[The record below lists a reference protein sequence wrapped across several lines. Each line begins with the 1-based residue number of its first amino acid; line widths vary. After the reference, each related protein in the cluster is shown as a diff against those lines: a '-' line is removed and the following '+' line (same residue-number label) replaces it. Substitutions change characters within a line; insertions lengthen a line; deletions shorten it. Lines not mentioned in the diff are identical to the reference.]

1 MSLASLHQF
10 VGSTTAESAVYS
22 HKATRCEDWNRIL
35 TLYRYSVQEYS
46 DAVGSLTGLSTG
58 GFSDAWLRAETARKS
73 CDSLRAELLDHEH
86 QHSCVA
92 A

>member
-1 MSLASLHQF
+1 MSLSSLHQF
-10 VGSTTAESAVYS
+10 ISSTTAEPIMYN
-22 HKATRCEDWNRIL
+22 HRETRCEDWNRIL
-35 TLYRYSVQEYS
+35 NMYRFSVQEYS
-46 DAVGSLTGLSTG
+46 EAVGSLPGLSTAR
-58 GFSDAWLRAETARKS
+58 FSEAWLRAEIARKS